1 MILQRSAK
9 IINMSEKGKS
19 KRATIVLVLAIL
31 AIIILSG
38 CAMCFFERT
47 VVTAINVVLP
57 AISVGFIV
65 SYLCKGLAFRVSGN
79 RNFLINYIVQGVLFS
94 ALFSSAFLIGNYT
107 LGGKGLHQEEVTV
120 ERVYSKTQ
128 HRPRRVG
135 RRYVGQGQPYKVYYM
150 EIAFANGNRKE
161 IRLGQTGYH
170 GHKKGQ
176 KLRLDISTGLFGL
189 PIITSGL

>member
-1 MILQRSAK
+1 MI
-9 IINMSEKGKS
+9 EKGKS
-19 KRATIVLVLAIL
+19 KRGTIVLILSIFAIF
-31 AIIILSG
+31 ALSG
-38 CAMCFFERT
+38 CAIYYLERT
-47 VVTAINVVLP
+47 VVKPLSVALP

-65 SYLCKGLAFRVSGN
+65 SYLCKGLAFRISGN
-79 RNFLINYIVQGVLFS
+79 RNFLINYLVQGVLLS
-94 ALFSSAFLIGNYT
+94 ALFSSAFLVGNFT
-107 LGGKGLHQEEVTV
+107 LGGKGQHQEEVTV

-161 IRLGQTGYH
+161 IRLGQSGYR

-176 KLRLDISTGLFGL
+176 KLLLDISTGLFGL

>member
-1 MILQRSAK
+1 M
-9 IINMSEKGKS
+9 NEKGKS
-19 KRATIVLVLAIL
+19 KRATRVLIISIF
-31 AIIILSG
+31 AIIILGG
-38 CAMCFFERT
+38 CAMWYFERT
-47 VVTAINVVLP
+47 VVAPGAVVLP
-57 AISVGFIV
+57 AICAGFIA

-79 RNFLINYIVQGVLFS
+79 RNFLINYLVQGVLFS
-94 ALFSSAFLIGNYT
+94 AILTSSFLVGNYT
-107 LGGKGLHQEEVTV
+107 MGGRGQHQEEVTV
-120 ERVYSKTQ
+120 ERVYTKTQ

-161 IRLGQTGYH
+161 IRLGQSGYQ